1 MKERLIQEFWQAKCA
16 GNFQFISSDNLPILV
31 SNFGELNVSQG
42 PDFTGGQV
50 RIGDM
55 TFFGEIEIHVN
66 SSDWEKHGHQ
76 FDEKYN
82 SVILHVVWKNDKKI
96 HTKMGNIIPTLE
108 LSSIFA
114 EKDLH
119 KLQLHH
125 MQLEEFPCR
134 NKMSNG
140 NNEKIINE
148 QLSVVFIN
156 RMARKFEKLESKLIS
171 LNGDWIQ
178 FVIQT
183 SSDYWFSG
191 MNREAV
197 IFQCRHL
204 KLRWLLTF
212 TPQQLMAYFL
222 YFGRE
227 DKIEHPDLSEVYN
240 ELKVKYQINEINFPW
255 YNGGVFPSSN
265 VNLRLQQFAIWLCFL
280 RKRDFIFNLSNGDK
294 LNSILYE
301 FNQELAKMNIQK
313 LGSDFALK
321 IKLNVLIP
329 LSVFKEEHP
338 IRLSA
343 SKEVMDQLKFEDNQI
358 TRKLSWLNDIP
369 LTATTSQSVLEQYK
383 YFCKPHACLVCK
395 IGKVVLSNGQ

>member
-1 MKERLIQEFWQAKCA
+1 
-16 GNFQFISSDNLPILV
+16 
-31 SNFGELNVSQG
+31 
-42 PDFTGGQV
+42 
-50 RIGDM
+50 
-55 TFFGEIEIHVN
+55 
-66 SSDWEKHGHQ
+66 
-76 FDEKYN
+76 
-82 SVILHVVWKNDKKI
+82 
-96 HTKMGNIIPTLE
+96 
-108 LSSIFA
+108 
-114 EKDLH
+114 
-119 KLQLHH
+119 
-125 MQLEEFPCR
+125 
-134 NKMSNG
+134 
-140 NNEKIINE
+140 
-148 QLSVVFIN
+148 
-156 RMARKFEKLESKLIS
+156 
-171 LNGDWIQ
+171 
-178 FVIQT
+178 
-183 SSDYWFSG
+183 
-191 MNREAV
+191 
-197 IFQCRHL
+197 
-204 KLRWLLTF
+204 
-212 TPQQLMAYFL
+212 MAYFL

>member
-16 GNFQFISSDNLPILV
+16 GNFHFISSDNSPILV

-42 PDFTGGQV
+42 PDFIGGQV

-96 HTKMGNIIPTLE
+96 QTKMGNIIPTLE
-108 LSSIFA
+108 LSSIFN
-114 EKDLH
+114 EKDLQ
-119 KLQLHH
+119 KLQIHN

-134 NKMSNG
+134 SKMSDG

-156 RMARKFEKLESKLIS
+156 RMARKFEKLESKLIA

-178 FVIQT
+178 LVIQT

-197 IFQCRHL
+197 IFQNMHL

-227 DKIEHPDLSEVYN
+227 NKIENSSLSEVYN
-240 ELKVKYQINEINFPW
+240 ELKLKYQINEINFPW

-280 RKRDFIFNLSNGDK
+280 RKRDFVFNLSNGDK
-294 LNSILYE
+294 LNSFIYQ
-301 FNQELAKMNIQK
+301 FNQELARMNIQK

-338 IRLSA
+338 IRLSS
-343 SKEVMDQLKFEDNQI
+343 SKEVMDHLKFENNQI
-358 TRKLSWLNDIP
+358 TRKLRWLNDIP
-369 LTATTSQSVLEQYK
+369 LTATTSQSILEQYK

-395 IGKVVLSNGQ
+395 IGKVLLSNGQ

>member
-1 MKERLIQEFWQAKCA
+1 MKERLIQEFWQSKCA
-16 GNFQFISSDNLPILV
+16 GNFHFISADDIPIFI
-31 SNFGELNVSQG
+31 SNFGVLNVTQG

-55 TFFGEIEIHVN
+55 AFFGEIEIHVN
-66 SSDWEKHGHQ
+66 SSDWEKHGHH

-82 SVILHVVWKNDKKI
+82 SVILHVVWKNDKQI
-96 HTKMGNIIPTLE
+96 RTKMGNIIPTLE
-108 LSSIFA
+108 LSTFFT

-119 KLQLHH
+119 KLQIHN
-125 MQLEEFPCR
+125 MQMEEFPCR
-134 NKMSNG
+134 NKMRDE
-140 NNEKIINE
+140 NNEKAINE

-178 FVIQT
+178 LVIQT

-191 MNREAV
+191 LNKEAV
-197 IFQCRHL
+197 IFQIRHL

-212 TPQQLMAYFL
+212 TPEQLIAYFL

-227 DKIEHPDLSEVYN
+227 DNVKSAHLSDVYN

-255 YNGGVFPSSN
+255 YNGGVYPSSN

-280 RKRDFIFNLSNGDK
+280 RKRDFSFNLSNGDK
-294 LNSILYE
+294 LNSLLSE
-301 FNQELAKMNIQK
+301 FNQELVSMNILK

-321 IKLNVLIP
+321 INLNVLIP

-343 SKEVMDQLKFEDNQI
+343 SKEVMDKLKFENNQI
-358 TRKLSWLNDIP
+358 TRKLSWLMSIP
-369 LTATTSQSVLEQYK
+369 MTATTSQSVLEQYK

-395 IGKVVLSNGQ
+395 IGKVVLGNKL